1 LKKAADS
8 GMTTRKIIVTP
19 CMVKNSLYVE
29 ADRIVPFGCANWS
42 RMNRAS
48 IPPMRKNAK
57 AVMPYRIPIRLWS
70 TVVIQLQ
77 NPVVAVG
84 RRSRPPLPPSA
95 GTLTL
100 AIATRPPSLQGHQ
113 VGDERP
119 HLLVAKPVVRHPRPR
134 LHLRRILQPPLQ
146 VRLVHGEDTAGE
158 TVPAHQVSEVRPAVL
173 DHRVSVGI
181 FQALDRVAGDAP
193 SGLRPGDAREEG
205 LALGRQRAFGRY
217 HRVRLLLP
225 DPSVELGRRLGHD
238 LESHVCVRQ
247 AAELGALSRV
257 RSQPVR
263 LQDQV
268 VRAAGDDVLLSGQ
281 LGVPERV
288 DHVVPDVAKGAL
300 LLAIIRRDLVVVAEA
315 GGAQ

>member
-1 LKKAADS
+1 
-8 GMTTRKIIVTP
+8 MTTRKIIVTP

-181 FQALDRVAGDAP
+181 FQALDR
-193 SGLRPGDAREEG
+193 
-205 LALGRQRAFGRY
+205 QRAFGRY

-257 RSQPVR
+257 RSRPVR

-268 VRAAGDDVLLSGQ
+268 VRATGNDVLLPGQ
-281 LGVPERV
+281 LGYPERV
-288 DHVVPDVAKGAL
+288 DHVVPDVAKGAF

>member
-1 LKKAADS
+1 
-8 GMTTRKIIVTP
+8 MTTRKIIVTP

-70 TVVIQLQ
+70 TV
-77 NPVVAVG
+77 A
-84 RRSRPPLPPSA
+84 
-95 GTLTL
+95 
-100 AIATRPPSLQGHQ
+100 
-113 VGDERP
+113 
-119 HLLVAKPVVRHPRPR
+119 
-134 LHLRRILQPPLQ
+134 LQ

-193 SGLRPGDAREEG
+193 SGLRPGDAREEV

-257 RSQPVR
+257 RSRPVR

-268 VRAAGDDVLLSGQ
+268 VRATGNDVLLPGQ
-281 LGVPERV
+281 LGYPERV